1 MAFGDI
7 LSGLAEAG
15 HQHRVTLLQMDYEKK
30 KNLAD
35 MYGKLAQDPNYP
47 AEAREEFLKRA
58 VGLHTLPPEKKLP
71 KEWENMTITVQPPT
85 PPSQMQPS
93 GVQQTFE
100 GMQEDPASASG
111 QSPKFGLDVTQSMVQ
126 APTPPSQSRSVFAP
140 LSFEETLARASQT
153 ARMQSDVKTEA
164 ELREVRQRH
173 EFLKKQFPGL
183 PETALAAMATGHA
196 PPNLSFSLP
205 GTMDEKQVMETTGQ
219 QTAPGHY
226 NVRMFNGEWMVTPV
240 EAKASGGLKFAQNDQ
255 GQWVGY
261 TSDQYGKIAVQQN
274 LGLTPPQ
281 GVPTTSVSHEV
292 RIVPTPDGG
301 YAEVPITQTTT
312 RTRPA
317 TTAPAAPTVEAP
329 TPPPNSGAGTTT
341 PASAPLSPRAA
352 TSATTA
358 TPAAPAA
365 PTAPPARAGA
375 GGARTIAGVGKSL
388 TPLQLQN
395 NHTASA
401 AFDNMIDRL
410 SGMLQNADKFSSL
423 ITRSKIRLSTDPQHE
438 GRLIVTAAAAPL
450 SQDEAN
456 FAADYLSLGE
466 DINLI
471 RGVFQATGFRGPEA
485 FSTQQAQRGMLTG
498 DFKLFKRTMQNTL
511 KASIDQLSAIN
522 KDMTRAGQP
531 LVITDGILRTYML
544 LNNNDENKAL
554 AALKRDGWQVQ

>member
-1 MAFGDI
+1 MALGDI

-15 HQHRVTLLQMDYEKK
+15 HQHRTTLLQMDYEKK
-30 KNLAD
+30 KDLANKYFEVSQNSD
-35 MYGKLAQDPNYP
+35 YP
-47 AEAREEFLKRA
+47 SEMRAEALKRS

-71 KEWENMTITVQPPT
+71 KEWENMTFQVQPPT
-85 PPSQMQPS
+85 PPPMHIPESP
-93 GVQQTFE
+93 GNPGTTGPNGEV
-100 GMQEDPASASG
+100 GPATATVNARDI
-111 QSPKFGLDVTQSMVQ
+111 QF
-126 APTPPSQSRSVFAP
+126 PTPPPQTQTMRP
-140 LSFEETLARASQT
+140 RSFEESLSQAHQT
-153 ARMQSDVKTEA
+153 ALMQGDVKTET
-164 ELREVRQRH
+164 ELREITQRH
-173 EFLKKQFPGL
+173 AFLKKEFPEL
-183 PETALAAMATGHA
+183 PEPALAAMATGHA
-196 PPNLSFSLP
+196 PPSLSFSLP
-205 GTMDEKQVMETTGQ
+205 GTMDENQVLSTTGNQ
-219 QTAPGHY
+219 VPPGHY
-226 NVRMFNGEWMVTPV
+226 NVRMVNGQWMTTPV

-261 TSDQYGKIAVQQN
+261 TTDQYGKVAVQQN

-317 TTAPAAPTVEAP
+317 TAAPTVEAP

-341 PASAPLSPRAA
+341 PAPAP
-352 TSATTA
+352 
-358 TPAAPAA
+358 PAPSTIAA
-365 PTAPPARAGA
+365 PTPPARAGA
-375 GGARTIAGVGKSL
+375 GGARPIAGVGKSL

-423 ITRSKIRLSTDPQHE
+423 LTRSKIRLSTDPQHE
-438 GRLIVTAAAAPL
+438 GRLIATAAGAPL

-531 LVITDGILRTYML
+531 LAITDGILRTYML
-544 LNNNDENKAL
+544 LNGNDENKAL
-554 AALKRDGWQVQ
+554 TALKRDGWQVQ